1 MCTPIMFDQL
11 AIIAA
16 ILTQTSKV
24 PYSAGP
30 IMFVL
35 YVRGHNVYME
45 GKAIYLH
52 GVQGKQ

>member
-1 MCTPIMFDQL
+1 MFDQL
-11 AIIAA
+11 AIIPA

-45 GKAIYLH
+45 GKAVYLH